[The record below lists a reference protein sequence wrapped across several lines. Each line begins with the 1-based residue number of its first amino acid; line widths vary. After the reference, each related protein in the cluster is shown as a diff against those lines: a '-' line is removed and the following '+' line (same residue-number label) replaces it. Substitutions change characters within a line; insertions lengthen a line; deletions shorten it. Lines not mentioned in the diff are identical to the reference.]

1 MVQQEG
7 CKLDYMQ
14 DFLAI
19 RFIPTPGPL
28 FNLHLLCPFRLC
40 LRACLPLPEPERLG
54 NFSLLP
60 NSPGD
65 LRYSLECLPTNNN
78 SIPPTTA
85 GLHLLRVRLGEG
97 VAGVRCLGSFNGAR
111 SIRGCREQLWA

>member
-85 GLHLLRVRLGEG
+85 GLHLLRVKLGEG